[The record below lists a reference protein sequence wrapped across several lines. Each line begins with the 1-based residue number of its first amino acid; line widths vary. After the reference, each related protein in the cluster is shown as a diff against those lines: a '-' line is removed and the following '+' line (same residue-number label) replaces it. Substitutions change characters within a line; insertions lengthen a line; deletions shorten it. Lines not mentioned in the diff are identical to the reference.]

1 MSIIFCPEC
10 GSKISN
16 KAKTCPHCGYTSENS
31 LLPISVQENCD
42 FIPCFQYEIEPW
54 NSNCEIIE
62 ISYNDNKTL
71 VEYFGKFENIKHT
84 MPEIAN
90 AIQQMAKKENIL
102 VAKLDPYIK
111 TLIKTGQYKFCKD
124 KAGNILPTLRDSSGF
139 VHNCRLE
146 NMQINTNVA
155 QSLSNL
161 SSQAMMV
168 QIMNKIDMLENSI
181 KVIDIDLQ
189 NDRIAKAEAS
199 WLKLLQARKIQDTFL
214 RNIQVLNIINDSIE
228 ARAILMK
235 NFETKLNSLLSHNNS
250 SELEKLT
257 NIKFKPKVEA
267 QKCMN
272 ALVSITNLVRVEC
285 EAYLMQGEYESAK
298 ESLKQFKTFIETNK
312 LNDKEVL
319 KLINE
324 YVEFDCTN
332 IVNDFIQISG
342 NIEKLEIHF
351 IENSKN
357 ILMIEE

>member
-16 KAKTCPHCGYTSENS
+16 KATNCPHCGFVGDNS
-31 LLPISVQENCD
+31 SLPICVQENCE
-42 FIPCFQYEIEPW
+42 FIPCFQYEIEAW
-54 NSNCEIIE
+54 NSDGNIIE
-62 ISYNDNKTL
+62 LSYNDNKTL

-124 KAGNILPTLRDSSGF
+124 KAGNILPTLRDNSGF

-181 KVIDIDLQ
+181 KVIDMDLQ
-189 NDRIAKAEAS
+189 NDRIAKAEAC
-199 WLKLLQARKIQDTFL
+199 WLKLLQARKIQDSFL
-214 RNIQVLNIINDSIE
+214 RNIQVLNVINDSIE

-235 NFETKLNSLLSHNNS
+235 NFETKLNSLLNHNKS

-257 NIKFKPKVEA
+257 KIKFKPKIEA

-272 ALVSITNLVRVEC
+272 SLVAITNLVRVEC
-285 EAYLMQGEYESAK
+285 EAYIMQGNMI
-298 ESLKQFKTFIETNK
+298 LQ
-312 LNDKEVL
+312 
-319 KLINE
+319 
-324 YVEFDCTN
+324 
-332 IVNDFIQISG
+332 
-342 NIEKLEIHF
+342 
-351 IENSKN
+351 KN
-357 ILMIEE
+357 H